1 MTIHFFA
8 RIVFEELCSRP
19 RGPRRGVGDPITRTI
34 SAVGAGRC
42 VGRFD
47 FRMTELRLVTERP
60 LSQANIRDVI
70 VGVSDNGIDE
80 SVERF
85 HRFSL
90 LIEGVTPVL
99 VSRGTIRIDGD
110 GSCEPDSSRV
120 KMVTPK

>member
-60 LSQANIRDVI
+60 LSQANIRDVMEG
-70 VGVSDNGIDE
+70 VGIKAIEE
-80 SVERF
+80 SVERS
-85 HRFSL
+85 HRFSRL
-90 LIEGVTPVL
+90 TGGATPVL
-99 VSRGTIRIDGD
+99 
-110 GSCEPDSSRV
+110 
-120 KMVTPK
+120 